1 MGLFSVLG
9 IGVRGLAASQ
19 LGMDITGQN
28 IANADVEGYSR
39 KRLNITAEYRKDDFY
54 GEMGF
59 GVKVVNIERVRDEF
73 IDEQIRGQ
81 NEEVG
86 YFEEIDH
93 TLEATENIFTEPTE
107 TGIMHFIDQFFDSW
121 ENLANNPADLA
132 ARTMVKTNGEILTNV
147 FHNISSEL
155 RELRQTRNDEIANK
169 VEEVNE
175 LTHEI
180 FNLNKEIAEVEI
192 SGQNAN
198 DSRDRR
204 DLLLKKLSKIIDI
217 NVVEND
223 LGQVTVTTEGN
234 ILVSPVD
241 VQELEIT
248 TTTYTRPDGTSYSD
262 IGVRFSNS
270 KRPYH
275 PPGGEM
281 KGLYDS
287 RDTFIPEYEN
297 WLDTLALGLTQRVNT
312 QHRLGYNLMGY
323 SGFDFFD
330 PTATGASDINISAT
344 VLSDVKNIAAALG
357 QSQLPG
363 VTTVTA
369 AGALDFGNIGQ
380 LDKTKGALWAPGDP
394 LANKATNIVQGS
406 VVVSVAGTVLTEGVD
421 YSVNYQMGTIQMLH
435 GGYDGNSFTIDF
447 SYNTGQWA
455 GPGDNK
461 NAIEIG
467 KLRHAMTMAPDALG
481 NPTAT
486 FDQYYSTFIGRLGFA
501 RNEAASNLETREFLI
516 EQYETHQDAIAGVSL
531 DEEMAELIKFQHT
544 YQASARVISTADQM
558 LDVLM
563 NM

>member
-1 MGLFSVLG
+1 MSLFSVLG

-39 KRLNITAEYRKDDFY
+39 KRLNITAEYRYDEMF
-54 GEMGF
+54 GQMGF
-59 GVKVVNIERVRDEF
+59 GVKVVNIERIRDKF
-73 IDEQIRGQ
+73 IDQQIRVQ

-93 TLEATENIFTEPTE
+93 TLESIENIFMEPTD
-107 TGIMHFIDQFFDSW
+107 TGIMNFIDQFFDSW

-147 FHNISSEL
+147 FHNVSSEL
-155 RELRQTRNDEIANK
+155 RDLRQTRNDEIANK
-169 VEEVNE
+169 VEEVNVK
-175 LTHEI
+175 LHEI
-180 FNLNKEIAEVEI
+180 FNLNKEISQVEI

-204 DLLLKKLSKIIDI
+204 DLLLKKLSKIIEI
-217 NVVEND
+217 NVIEND
-223 LGQVTVTTEGN
+223 LGQVTVTTAGN

-248 TTTYTRPDGTSYSD
+248 TTTFTHPDGTNYSA

-270 KRPYH
+270 KRIYN

-281 KGLYDS
+281 KGLFDS
-287 RDTFIPEYEN
+287 RDTFIPEYET
-297 WLDTLALGLTQRVNT
+297 WLDTLAMGLMQRVNT
-312 QHRLGYNLMGY
+312 QHLLGYNLMGY
-323 SGFDFFD
+323 NGFNFFD
-330 PTATGASDINISAT
+330 PTTTGASDINLSASIT
-344 VLSDVKNIAAALG
+344 SDVKNIAAALA
-357 QSQLPG
+357 QA
-363 VTTVTA
+363 TVSASTNNVA
-369 AGALDFGNIGQ
+369 AGALDFGTIYQLTKNGNPSLGPADPNNAKNI
-380 LDKTKGALWAPGDP
+380 AH
-394 LANKATNIVQGS
+394 
-406 VVVSVAGTVLTEGVD
+406 GTVIVTIGNTTLIENTD
-421 YSVNYQMGTIQMLH
+421 YNVNYITGTIQMLH
-435 GGYDGNSFTIDF
+435 AGYDGNAIDVDF
-447 SYNTGQWA
+447 DYNTGQWA
-455 GPGDNK
+455 GPGDNG

-467 KLRHAMTMAPDALG
+467 QLRHALVMVPDALG

-531 DEEMAELIKFQHT
+531 DEEMAELIKYQHT
-544 YQASARVISTADQM
+544 YQASARIIKTADLM

-563 NM
+563 NL